1 MIVLLLQLLV
11 NGKWSVQIRSCH
23 ASVRGATSSGTYEVR
38 SAYTLARYRFRKQTA
53 FPLPVSFRL
62 IWARGCTRHPL
73 PTALHTFLTSPSN
86 TPLSSTPCRWALPH
100 AHAPTVAPW
109 LLPPELLPGVAYF
122 DAESGVTV
130 RNGDE
135 EAQIAATWADVFAS
149 RRPCNTMQLEG
160 RCRLLRQGG
169 APAAVSF
176 DGTSCT
182 VTLDD
187 YLSLEPAWEAAFWSP
202 DFTAVWVMMQAE
214 DARPK
219 AFSFEGMLQ
228 CAVEDKASAASSGR
242 GLPPLPSKQW
252 TMEVLSKSTDEA
264 TGVVTQKYF
273 RYSQA
278 GLMSSQR
285 LRQGPCGVLLPPSG
299 LKSFAGDV
307 AVVLLYDR
315 AVEESEVRD
324 LATFYGSRFGWGS
337 LQY

>member
-1 MIVLLLQLLV
+1 MQPYAALPLLLFILGTFISFVASARIPIHYKDQARHVLKADLDGTDAVTTEVTYLMDAAAAALYEAALLEE
-11 NGKWSVQIRSCH
+11 
-23 ASVRGATSSGTYEVR
+23 ASS
-38 SAYTLARYRFRKQTA
+38 
-53 FPLPVSFRL
+53 
-62 IWARGCTRHPL
+62 
-73 PTALHTFLTSPSN
+73 
-86 TPLSSTPCRWALPH
+86 
-100 AHAPTVAPW
+100 VAPW

-122 DAESGVTV
+122 DAESGVT
-130 RNGDE
+130 
-135 EAQIAATWADVFAS
+135 
-149 RRPCNTMQLEG
+149 LEG

-228 CAVEDKASAASSGR
+228 CAVEDNASAASSGR

-252 TMEVLSKSTDEA
+252 TMEALSKSTDEA
-264 TGVVTQKYF
+264 TGVVTQK
-273 RYSQA
+273 
-278 GLMSSQR
+278 
-285 LRQGPCGVLLPPSG
+285 
-299 LKSFAGDV
+299 
-307 AVVLLYDR
+307 

-324 LATFYGSRFGWGS
+324 LATFYGSRFGWRQE
-337 LQY
+337 LQQAQR

>member
-1 MIVLLLQLLV
+1 MMCPNLLLVAGLILTAHILSADAGRDLLSKGQAKHQLR
-11 NGKWSVQIRSCH
+11 GDSKTSVKRE
-23 ASVRGATSSGTYEVR
+23 SSSQED
-38 SAYTLARYRFRKQTA
+38 TA
-53 FPLPVSFRL
+53 AV
-62 IWARGCTRHPL
+62 
-73 PTALHTFLTSPSN
+73 TALGSAKSAEKELT
-86 TPLSSTPCRWALPH
+86 LQ
-100 AHAPTVAPW
+100 VAPW
-109 LLPPELLPGVAYF
+109 LLPAELLPGVAYF

-228 CAVEDKASAASSGR
+228 CAVEDNASAASSGR

-324 LATFYGSRFGWGS
+324 LATFYGSRFGWRQE
-337 LQY
+337 LQQAQR